1 MSNQQSIGLQLIAA
15 GLAIVSIACLAACPA
30 RAGELRVGAAN
41 VDVSP
46 RVLPAICNGGF
57 TEKILDKVLDPLH
70 ARALVL
76 DDGHE
81 RIALVVVDSCMIPR
95 EVCDLAKHRAERV
108 TGIHADRM
116 LISATHTH
124 SAPSVMNYTLGV
136 RADPAYTQFLPAKIA
151 EAIIEAAGKMQ
162 PAEVGWTTVDAPEQ
176 THSRRWIVKPG
187 KAGLDPFGE
196 RTVRAMMHPGYQNPD
211 YAGPSGPVDTQL
223 SLLSF
228 RSPQGQP
235 IALLANYSMH
245 YFGMS
250 GGFSADYFGRFVDIA
265 SHQIAA
271 ESLAAGNRGL
281 PVVIMSQG
289 TSGDLHWMDYSRPRR
304 GLTIDQYAGELAE
317 IAVDAY
323 RKIRYRRDV
332 SLAMAQRVLT
342 LDRRTPDA
350 RRLQWAAA
358 LNAARGDRRPK
369 TRPEVYA
376 EQATYLHEHPT
387 ETLVLQA
394 VRIGD
399 CGITAIPDEVYGI
412 TGLKLKAQSP
422 LVPTF
427 NIELANGASG
437 YIPPPEQHALG
448 GYTTWPAR
456 TAGLE
461 VQAEPKI
468 VDAVLGLLE
477 EVSGRARRPLEQ
489 DLYSPE
495 IRARMQAVGYSPDEA
510 RQPPAGGK

>member
-1 MSNQQSIGLQLIAA
+1 MSKPSTGFRQAAAALAMIWIAW
-15 GLAIVSIACLAACPA
+15 LASPA
-30 RAGELRVGAAN
+30 MAGELRVGAAV

-46 RVLPAICNGGF
+46 RTLPAICNGGF
-57 TEKILDKVLDPLH
+57 TEKTFDKVLDPLN

-76 DDGHE
+76 DDGRE
-81 RIALVVVDSCMIPR
+81 RIALVVVDSCMMPR
-95 EVCDLAKHRAERV
+95 ELCDLAKRRAERA
-108 TGIHADRM
+108 TGIRADRM

-124 SAPSVMNYTLGV
+124 SAPGVLDYALGS
-136 RADPAYTQFLPAKIA
+136 RADPAYTEFLSPKIA
-151 EAIIEAAGKMQ
+151 EAIIKAAANMQ
-162 PAEVGWTTVDAPEQ
+162 PAEVGWITVDAPEH
-176 THSRRWIVKPG
+176 THCRRWIVKPG

-196 RTVRAMMHPGYQNPD
+196 RTVLAMMHPGYLNPD

-228 RSPQGQP
+228 RSPQGRP

-245 YFGMS
+245 YFGIG
-250 GGFSADYFGRFVDIA
+250 GGFSADYFGRFADIA
-265 SHQIAA
+265 SRKIAA
-271 ESLAAGNRGL
+271 DSPAKDHGGP

-289 TSGDLHWMDYSRPRR
+289 TSGDLHWMDYSHPKR

-317 IAVDAY
+317 IAVSAY
-323 RKIRYRRDV
+323 RKISYRRDA
-332 SLAMAQRVLT
+332 SLAMAQRVIT

-350 RRLQWAAA
+350 QRLAWAAPI
-358 LNAARGDRRPK
+358 NAARGDRQPK

-376 EQATYLHEHPT
+376 EQAAYIHEHPT

-394 VRIGD
+394 VRIGQ
-399 CGITAIPDEVYGI
+399 CGITAIPDEVFGI

-422 LVPTF
+422 LTPTF

-477 EVSGRARRPLEQ
+477 EVSGRARRPRPQ
-489 DLYSPE
+489 DFYTPE
-495 IRARMQAVGYSPDEA
+495 IRAHMQAVGYKLDTE